1 MAIIDTKTD
10 YFGLDMGTTG
20 VRMVKLKAGSKVPAL
35 VTYGAAATPSDLINS
50 DSAADHDKMAAIIKQ
65 LKDQARIGTNEVVTA
80 IPSVHAFTTVI
91 TTPKLNGN
99 ELAKSIELQADQY
112 IPMPVDE
119 VKLDWHVI
127 DPNKSENEMSVLLVA
142 APRNVV
148 DKYLS
153 IIEKAG
159 LNLLALEINAL
170 ATARSVISTPEVP
183 VIVVDFGNTN
193 TEISVV
199 WQRVP
204 HLVRS
209 VSIGGATLVRA
220 VAQNLNVD
228 EGQANQFL
236 QKFGVTQTKLEG
248 QVLKAVKGSLDSVM
262 SEVSK
267 SIKFF
272 NGQNAGVNM
281 EKVVLTGGPTALPEM
296 PSYVA
301 NALNLPVEIANPWM
315 NVSYPAAQQEALMS
329 QSLQFAVAVGLAQR
343 AFI

>member
-1 MAIIDTKTD
+1 MGIIDTKTD
-10 YFGLDMGTTG
+10 YFGLDIGTTG
-20 VRMVKLKAGSKVPAL
+20 VRMVKLKAGSTVPTL
-35 VTYGAAATPSDLINS
+35 VTYGAAETPSDLINS
-50 DSAADHDKMAAIIKQ
+50 DSQIDHDKMAGIVKQ
-65 LKDQARIGTNEVVTA
+65 LKDQAHISTDEVVTS

-91 TTPKLNGN
+91 TTPKLNSSD
-99 ELAKSIELQADQY
+99 LAKAIKLQADQY
-112 IPMPVDE
+112 IPMPIDE
-119 VKLDWHVI
+119 AKLDWHVI
-127 DPNKSENEMSVLLVA
+127 NPDKSESEMSVLLVA
-142 APRNVV
+142 APRNMV

-153 IIEKAG
+153 IVEKAG

-170 ATARSVISTPEVP
+170 ATARSVISTPELP
-183 VIVVDFGNTN
+183 VVVLDFGSTN

-199 WQRVP
+199 WQGVP

-209 VSIGGATLVRA
+209 INVGGASLVRS
-220 VAQNLNVD
+220 VAQNLNID
-228 EGQANQFL
+228 EDQASQFL
-236 QKFGVTQTKLEG
+236 QKFGLTQTKLEG
-248 QVLKAVKGSLDSVM
+248 QVYKAAKGSLDSVM
-262 SEVSK
+262 SEVTK

-272 NGQNAGVNM
+272 ASQNPGVNI

-315 NVSYPAAQQEALMS
+315 NVSYPASQQDTLMG